1 MNKFVEELRDINL
14 DIDELKKRKDEI
26 KRKALEHRDTLTDS
40 EAGEALSE
48 AKKITAEIEALEER
62 KKNLTLK
69 IEEENRKEKPIMN
82 ENIENVNIRAAFGK
96 FVLSKCTNRADAK
109 LSDAEIRALGVAN
122 TTTSTTFS
130 APTAEAD
137 GVNNGGIFIPKQIML
152 DILRDKELDSPIFRD
167 IITTAVDGQVT
178 FPYLFSKSGA
188 KKKAELTA
196 TENESVE
203 WKILSGATGNYTDSI
218 VVTFEQLAMSID
230 EFSNYLISIIGD
242 SMRELLISD
251 YIYGDGN
258 SDSVKGLTVGAIDG
272 SYATADK
279 GDYRKIIEDAI
290 KLLPAKKRA
299 GAKIYLAPDIFDG
312 MTFAKDDL
320 GNYLL
325 PVLNGGGLS
334 KISSFPVEMDS
345 NLSAGD
351 FIVGNLGKYYK
362 ANINKPMTL
371 GSDVLNQKRIITYTA
386 HMMVTGVPV
395 PGSIVYGTE
404 AD

>member
-1 MNKFVEELRDINL
+1 MNKYVEELRDINL
-14 DIDELKKRKDEI
+14 DIDSLKMRKDEI
-26 KRKALEHRDTLTDS
+26 KKKALEHRDAITPD
-40 EAGEALSE
+40 AADKALSE
-48 AKKITAEIEALEER
+48 AREINTQIDALEDR
-62 KKNLTLK
+62 KKELKLK

-82 ENIENVNIRAAFGK
+82 ENIENVNIRTAFGK
-96 FVLSKCTNRADAK
+96 FVLSASTKRADAT
-109 LSDAEIRALGVAN
+109 LSDAELRALGVAN
-122 TTTSTTFS
+122 TTTSSTFV
-130 APTAEAD
+130 APTGEVN

-152 DILRDKELDSPIFRD
+152 DILREKELDSPIFRD
-167 IITTAVDGQVT
+167 IVTTAVEGQAN
-178 FPYLFSKSGA
+178 FPYLYSKSGA
-188 KKKAELTA
+188 KKKAELTES
-196 TENESVE
+196 ENESVE
-203 WKILSGATGNYTDSI
+203 WRLLAGATGNYTDSI
-218 VVTFEQLAMSID
+218 VVTFEQLAMSIE
-230 EFSNYLISIIGD
+230 EFSDYLISLIGD

-258 SDSVKGLTVGAIDG
+258 NNSVKGLTVGAIDG
-272 SYATADK
+272 TYATADN

-345 NLSAGD
+345 NLSDGD

-362 ANINKPMTL
+362 ANVNKGMTL
-371 GSDVLNQKRIITYTA
+371 GADVSNQKRITTYTA
-386 HMMVTGVPV
+386 HMMVTAVPV